1 MKNGQTIPIS
11 LKHSAIVL
19 KDQDDELKWSLN
31 KSLGVLTT
39 KLGYKSKINE
49 GLGDVSQWW
58 WKLVW
63 KLACPLKI
71 IILLWISL
79 ANKILTW
86 DNGQK
91 RNWIGP
97 GWCCMCKNDC
107 ESVDHL
113 FVYCQFTKVV
123 WMEISNSFK
132 LQIH

>member
-1 MKNGQTIPIS
+1 MFSGCDKFDGPGSWDSVLEKCRVIGTRRFLVEEWTNYTNL
-11 LKHSAIVL
+11 LKHNAIVL

-31 KSLGVLTT
+31 KSSWVLTT
-39 KLGYKSKINE
+39 KLGYKAKINE

-71 IILLWISL
+71 RIFLWISL

-91 RNWIGP
+91 RNWIRARLVLP
-97 GWCCMCKNDC
+97 M
-107 ESVDHL
+107 
-113 FVYCQFTKVV
+113 
-123 WMEISNSFK
+123 
-132 LQIH
+132 